1 MISVLRSRPA
11 IGLLLIFALALAVR
25 WGYAALRW
33 SDDFSA
39 FDSGDYAL
47 YRIGGEHILAEG
59 DFTNSL
65 FLIRPPLF
73 PLLVALLGVRE
84 GAILLANAAIGA
96 TLAPLT
102 LVLARQLGLGA
113 GLALL
118 AGLIVALDP
127 ASVVYSSFLGS
138 EPLAN
143 VTLLLMLIALLA
155 SIRQPN
161 TARQLAG
168 GALAG
173 VALTL
178 SVLSRP
184 APFLIW
190 TGLSVW
196 LLLMSRRHSR
206 AVLAYT
212 LASAIGISAWIAHNA
227 RVFDNPTV
235 STVSAYSLLYYRAA
249 SVEHWATGHD
259 MDTVYTD
266 LAQRVEERMGRD
278 TSQVDTSTRH
288 HHYTG
293 PAELTSAMNAV
304 AFETFADHPVEY
316 LYTLPIGVAR
326 MFGFT
331 NVLPRWTLPFEVAW
345 NGALMLGAASGLWI
359 AFRQKRWL
367 LFWSVVLVA
376 AYFTVGTLF
385 VQTSGLDTRMRT
397 MFAPH
402 LAVACALA
410 IGALLVRRSRN
421 SAA

>member
-1 MISVLRSRPA
+1 M
-11 IGLLLIFALALAVR
+11 
-25 WGYAALRW
+25 
-33 SDDFSA
+33 
-39 FDSGDYAL
+39 
-47 YRIGGEHILAEG
+47 
-59 DFTNSL
+59 
-65 FLIRPPLF
+65 
-73 PLLVALLGVRE
+73 LVALLGVRD

-102 LVLARQLGLGA
+102 VVLARQLGMGA
-113 GLALL
+113 QLALL
-118 AGLIVALDP
+118 AGLIIALDP
-127 ASVVYSSFLGS
+127 ASVVYSSFLGP

-161 TARQLAG
+161 TARQLAT

-212 LASAIGISAWIAHNA
+212 LVSAIGISAWIAHNA

-235 STVSAYSLLYYRAA
+235 STVSAYSLPYYRAA

-259 MDTVYTD
+259 MDTTTPIW
-266 LAQRVEERMGRD
+266 AARRGRYGPRHVV
-278 TSQVDTSTRH
+278 VDTSTRH

-304 AFETFADHPVEY
+304 AFETFADHPLEY

-345 NGALMLGAASGLWI
+345 NAALMLGAASGLWI

-367 LFWSVVLVA
+367 LFWSVLLVA

-397 MFAPH
+397 
-402 LAVACALA
+402 CS
-410 IGALLVRRSRN
+410 RRISR
-421 SAA
+421 